1 MRSTL
6 TTVGQVAG
14 LVLTSI
20 GAAAIYGPFGIIT
33 AGVALFVVSWSLE
46 DEP

>member
-6 TTVGQVAG
+6 TTAGQVAG

-20 GAAAIYGPFGIIT
+20 GAYAVYAPFGIIT
-33 AGVALFVVSWSLE
+33 AGVSLFVVSWSLE
-46 DEP
+46 DES